1 MTSLEGLVVQGSLY
15 SYQGASSYSFGDHP
29 SSVIKNLVRK
39 STGGALNLGRDE
51 EMKRVD
57 GGVAGTQTKAGRHT

>member
-1 MTSLEGLVVQGSLY
+1 MFKDLRIVIREHPVIPLVITL
-15 SYQGASSYSFGDHP
+15 

-51 EMKRVD
+51 EMKGAD